1 MSKLILASTS
11 KYRRELL
18 ARLNLD
24 FECVSPGV
32 DEEKY
37 KADALA
43 PLELSSKLAR
53 LKAQAVADL
62 YPDSVVVGSDQVAA
76 LNDLILDKPGS
87 KKNALNQLLQL
98 SGRKHH
104 LFTAVSIIH
113 PDGIFD
119 FVDTTNLYMKNLT
132 EKQILR
138 YLQQDEPYDCAG
150 SYKIETLGISLFDKI
165 ETQDF
170 TAIIGLPLLTLSK
183 YLIKIGYELP

>member
-1 MSKLILASTS
+1 MRKLILASTS
-11 KYRRELL
+11 KYRKELL

-24 FECVSPGV
+24 FECISPGV
-32 DEEKY
+32 EEEKY
-37 KADALA
+37 KNDGLT

-53 LKAQAVADL
+53 LKAQVVADL
-62 YPDSVVVGSDQVAA
+62 YPDSVVIASDQVAA
-76 LNDLILDKPGS
+76 LNDLIFDKPGS
-87 KKNALNQLLQL
+87 KENALKQLLQL
-98 SGRKHH
+98 SGKKHN

-113 PDGIFD
+113 PHGVFD

-183 YLIKIGYELP
+183 YLIKIGYKLP